1 MESLNSSDSE
11 NKILAAFQLSKFKVF
26 LECLNG
32 TCSNVCCNEPYHSC
46 LLETVCQMKNSKR
59 LIKLLLGSAAD
70 PNINNR
76 FFDVFQAVQLSI
88 FISVINQLDAQ
99 NICFTISLLHS
110 STCFEHMCSSSGGQ
124 NAVEEGRNKYM
135 T

>member
-46 LLETVCQMKNSKR
+46 LLEIVYQMKTSKR
-59 LIKLLLGSAAD
+59 LIKLLLGSVAD
-70 PNINNR
+70 SNMKNN
-76 FFDVFQAVQLSI
+76 F
-88 FISVINQLDAQ
+88 
-99 NICFTISLLHS
+99 
-110 STCFEHMCSSSGGQ
+110 
-124 NAVEEGRNKYM
+124 
-135 T
+135 